1 MSTTAPL
8 PVGRPSIPPP
18 RSSETSAIRRR
29 WTSSPRIASFPW
41 IRRRYRFAPIR
52 TSTKSASGRARA
64 RYVAPSIR
72 MTKPPAVGSTSIS
85 RRSPSTSRRN
95 LIAISREPLPPTRHR
110 PLRDR
115 GPLERERR
123 PSGQPTA
130 RDEGCGDCG
139 DAFLPWAATPEAGR
153 DPQVRDHRRPQV
165 PSDELWPLEEFA
177 VERKVRLHA
186 SNLVSLDAS
195 SHPFDRV
202 ASVPTVDDQ
211 FCNQRVIVR
220 WDDRARRDAAVDPH
234 ARADRFAIADD
245 ATGRRKEIADWILGI
260 DAAFNRVP
268 VAGQFILRDLEA
280 IPRGDPDLLPH
291 QVHPGHR
298 FRNRMLDLEP
308 GVHLVERV
316 AAVVQQ
322 ELDRARIAIPEAAQ
336 SPHRGV
342 DQAGTEASSHRG
354 RRGLLDELLVPAL
367 DAALPLDEPDALPGI
382 EQDLHLHVPG
392 PTEVLLHEKIGIF
405 EVRECDTAGRLE
417 RRRDLRRSIDPRHP
431 NPTAARSRL
440 EEHRVP
446 EFGGDRS
453 GFLDRL
459 ERSVYAGRDRH

>member
-95 LIAISREPLPPTRHR
+95 LCSPPST
-110 PLRDR
+110 
-115 GPLERERR
+115 
-123 PSGQPTA
+123 
-130 RDEGCGDCG
+130 
-139 DAFLPWAATPEAGR
+139 
-153 DPQVRDHRRPQV
+153 
-165 PSDELWPLEEFA
+165 
-177 VERKVRLHA
+177 
-186 SNLVSLDAS
+186 LVSLDAS
-195 SHPFDRV
+195 SHPFDGF

-280 IPRGDPDLLPH
+280 IPPRDPRLFPH
-291 QVHPGHR
+291 PVPPRHP
-298 FRNRMLDLEP
+298 FPDRMLDLEP
-308 GVHLVERV
+308 GGHLLVRV
-316 AAVVQQ
+316 AGVLQPGHHP
-322 ELDRARIAIPEAAQ
+322 ARPSIPEAAQ

-367 DAALPLDEPDALPGI
+367 
-382 EQDLHLHVPG
+382 
-392 PTEVLLHEKIGIF
+392 
-405 EVRECDTAGRLE
+405 
-417 RRRDLRRSIDPRHP
+417 
-431 NPTAARSRL
+431 
-440 EEHRVP
+440 
-446 EFGGDRS
+446 
-453 GFLDRL
+453 
-459 ERSVYAGRDRH
+459 